1 MDLKKVTIVILPDGV
16 RTVKQV
22 RIPRFLLVFFI
33 FSVLF
38 VVAFLAWA
46 SLDYYKM
53 KTQEPQRAELI
64 RENRQQGVQLA
75 AFASEIDK
83 INRKMVKLNKF
94 DNRLR
99 VMVNLEP
106 GDDNAQFIGVGG
118 SDPTLTD
125 PGFSVENA
133 HQTLIRSMHQS
144 LDNLDTEIP
153 VQTKE
158 KTELYN
164 FLKSQKS
171 MFACTPSIWP
181 VNGWLTSKFG
191 YRISPFTN
199 EKEFHEGIDI
209 AARIGSPVIAPADGV
224 VAFAGKSN
232 GYGNLLVINHGYGL
246 QTRYGHLSKF
256 LVKKGEEV
264 KRGEKIALVGDTG
277 RSTGPHLHYEVHVE
291 GVPVNPLR
299 YILN

>member
-158 KTELYN
+158 KIELYN